1 MEAARH
7 AKELLLAEVERLSAA
22 RAKSKKGKKKKKN
35 VGVGD
40 TGAARLNEEMLT
52 AATDT
57 TAIAATTALAIVTM
71 PQASPFPSPPE
82 PTISAAI
89 HPRITRRQLS
99 ECDAVTITFGA
110 PAGISHNNVG
120 GRNSA
125 SDKYAL
131 IDKVG
136 TFDGQHYNLKL
147 TSALANGDD
156 PNCKSDAEGGAE
168 APCSIAINSA
178 SGTIHPVTFSFEFD
192 SGDPVTLPLYSFSS
206 PQSPPSPP
214 TPPPTPPPPSSSSP
228 PPPPADCSTFTTKKK
243 CKQRESCRWK
253 KKKCVARPSPPPPSV
268 SSPPPPPPS
277 PEDCSTFTTK
287 KKCKQRESCRW
298 KKKKCVA
305 RPSPPPPSASPSPS
319 PPSAISLPPPPVPAC
334 HPLGVCSGNDSRC
347 GHFSG
352 GAGCS
357 SSHSCTEDQCLG
369 CRDNC
374 DCIWSGPTTPE
385 ECGTPPPSPEDCSI
399 FTTKKKCKQR
409 EACRWKKKKCRGA
422 D

>member
-1 MEAARH
+1 MSGVSPGACPASPSAVKKYSRQRRTWDLATARVRWWRNDRPVH
-7 AKELLLAEVERLSAA
+7 PSD
-22 RAKSKKGKKKKKN
+22 S
-35 VGVGD
+35 
-40 TGAARLNEEMLT
+40 T

-178 SGTIHPVTFSFEFD
+178 SGTVDFFIRKKEATPSPD
-192 SGDPVTLPLYSFSS
+192 LRCPLPL
-206 PQSPPSPP
+206 
-214 TPPPTPPPPSSSSP
+214 
-228 PPPPADCSTFTTKKK
+228 
-243 CKQRESCRWK
+243 
-253 KKKCVARPSPPPPSV
+253 
-268 SSPPPPPPS
+268 
-277 PEDCSTFTTK
+277 
-287 KKCKQRESCRW
+287 
-298 KKKKCVA
+298 
-305 RPSPPPPSASPSPS
+305 PSPS
-319 PPSAISLPPPPVPAC
+319 LTC
-334 HPLGVCSGNDSRC
+334 HGPLRHTAFADTP
-347 GHFSG
+347 GH
-352 GAGCS
+352 
-357 SSHSCTEDQCLG
+357 L
-369 CRDNC
+369 
-374 DCIWSGPTTPE
+374 
-385 ECGTPPPSPEDCSI
+385 
-399 FTTKKKCKQR
+399 
-409 EACRWKKKKCRGA
+409 
-422 D
+422 

>member
-1 MEAARH
+1 MGGRSVGGRLIPRLQEEHCCIALELFKKPAVFSCARWGLSPSLCVSALKH
-7 AKELLLAEVERLSAA
+7 ARNTYSNSVRGFSWRLP
-22 RAKSKKGKKKKKN
+22 RLVFGSKKVFAQRRTWELATACVRWWRN
-35 VGVGD
+35 DRPVHPSD
-40 TGAARLNEEMLT
+40 ST

-147 TSALANGDD
+147 TSALTNGDD

-178 SGTIHPVTFSFEFD
+178 SGTVDFFIRKKEATRPALPITTALAFTNLPRPAPPHRLCRYTRSPLALSSTAAILLPCLCIPSRCVACAVPPTT
-192 SGDPVTLPLYSFSS
+192 DPWRALYSVGLGYRSLTSETRSTFGLQLSMTPTFAVGVRHVAAGRETRRITS
-206 PQSPPSPP
+206 KGQLP
-214 TPPPTPPPPSSSSP
+214 TPQT
-228 PPPPADCSTFTTKKK
+228 A
-243 CKQRESCRWK
+243 
-253 KKKCVARPSPPPPSV
+253 
-268 SSPPPPPPS
+268 
-277 PEDCSTFTTK
+277 
-287 KKCKQRESCRW
+287 
-298 KKKKCVA
+298 
-305 RPSPPPPSASPSPS
+305 
-319 PPSAISLPPPPVPAC
+319 
-334 HPLGVCSGNDSRC
+334 
-347 GHFSG
+347 
-352 GAGCS
+352 
-357 SSHSCTEDQCLG
+357 
-369 CRDNC
+369 
-374 DCIWSGPTTPE
+374 
-385 ECGTPPPSPEDCSI
+385 
-399 FTTKKKCKQR
+399 
-409 EACRWKKKKCRGA
+409 
-422 D
+422 